1 MLKYDYEQ
9 LANGGANPERLA
21 NLFLEEYYEGS
32 QIEFPV
38 NPFEMIRKLGIV
50 FSFKPFEKYDGI
62 YVPAEDE
69 NDIPVIGI
77 NLKRPITRQRYTAA
91 HELCHHLK
99 DSNKYFV
106 CLPNSQSN
114 IEKYAEKF
122 AGELLMPL
130 KYLKE
135 KAKEYENNGYVDFE
149 DVVKI
154 ADYFGVSFQACVYR
168 LAYRLHMIKGDTGPA
183 ELKKRIDKFKPN
195 TARDNNGYNDV
206 NLYSQL
212 FDCYDGQFMCNFR
225 GFAYNKF
232 KNDYIYYDSRM
243 EGVDIDH
250 ETAAEVVTD
259 LRLKKSE
266 SKYCLEENKNII
278 EVAGLSLAYD
288 YAFDNFNND
297 LSISQI
303 KEINKCLYSTA
314 PYPEFGGEYRQ
325 NNPIITGSNVE
336 TVDCYDI
343 IDAMYEIDDELQDI
357 NANIN
362 EISISNY
369 LKRALKIHHRLTV
382 IHAFSDGNGR
392 TYRVFLNMM
401 LLKKGISPT
410 FFASSDKK
418 KLSEKE
424 LYKNALAYADK
435 CDSIDRLFEVFCKNI
450 LKTDC
455 DLAPKAIL

>member
-183 ELKKRIDKFKPN
+183 ELK
-195 TARDNNGYNDV
+195 
-206 NLYSQL
+206 
-212 FDCYDGQFMCNFR
+212 
-225 GFAYNKF
+225 
-232 KNDYIYYDSRM
+232 
-243 EGVDIDH
+243 
-250 ETAAEVVTD
+250 
-259 LRLKKSE
+259 
-266 SKYCLEENKNII
+266 
-278 EVAGLSLAYD
+278 
-288 YAFDNFNND
+288 
-297 LSISQI
+297 
-303 KEINKCLYSTA
+303 
-314 PYPEFGGEYRQ
+314 
-325 NNPIITGSNVE
+325 
-336 TVDCYDI
+336 
-343 IDAMYEIDDELQDI
+343 
-357 NANIN
+357 N
-362 EISISNY
+362 E
-369 LKRALKIHHRLTV
+369 
-382 IHAFSDGNGR
+382 
-392 TYRVFLNMM
+392 
-401 LLKKGISPT
+401 
-410 FFASSDKK
+410 
-418 KLSEKE
+418 
-424 LYKNALAYADK
+424 
-435 CDSIDRLFEVFCKNI
+435 
-450 LKTDC
+450 
-455 DLAPKAIL
+455 